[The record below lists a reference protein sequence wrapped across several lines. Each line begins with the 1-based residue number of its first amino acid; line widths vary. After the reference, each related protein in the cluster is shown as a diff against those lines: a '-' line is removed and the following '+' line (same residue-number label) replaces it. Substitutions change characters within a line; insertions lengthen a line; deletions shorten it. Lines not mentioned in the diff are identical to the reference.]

1 MYKKKITANLH
12 LNIYGKKTLTRMKAN
27 KLPDN
32 MERVHQEQ
40 TCTKEISK
48 GHIMGKRRVDSSW
61 KAQVARWNGK
71 QIWQIYNYL

>member
-1 MYKKKITANLH
+1 
-12 LNIYGKKTLTRMKAN
+12 
-27 KLPDN
+27 